1 MGQELLNHSWGG
13 VWLAYDAEHVR
24 TKDVYVRPSP
34 MSVTVSTMIRRRRCP
49 EAQTG
54 HGTPMTTCR
63 QTASIGVVALDGDLP
78 PGVAQDLADHVKD
91 CRACSAY
98 LTQVATTSA
107 VLAMRGNA
115 PEAFSSADEA
125 TAGSGDSMRTH
136 QLLLSLATAADP
148 AHAEELVQD
157 TWQHLLEA
165 SPDTAPTRMQLSDH
179 LLGHIRTHAK
189 DDDSDMSAWAD
200 ALAHPHR
207 HKGSDAGGADV
218 PSDASGVTNLRA
230 AADLDRLDIDADRAE
245 LFFPDFYDDGPNA
258 DSWVSPPTAWPFV
271 TRVLGP
277 DAELQT
283 TELYEV
289 VDAALEQ
296 LPSQVG
302 DALHLVDL
310 EGQTPAMVA
319 GLLGIERDVLLSHL
333 SVGRNHLRGRIDEY
347 LAGGR

>member
-1 MGQELLNHSWGG
+1 MG
-13 VWLAYDAEHVR
+13 Y
-24 TKDVYVRPSP
+24 
-34 MSVTVSTMIRRRRCP
+34 
-49 EAQTG
+49 
-54 HGTPMTTCR
+54 GTPMTTCR
-63 QTASIGVVALDGDLP
+63 ETASIGVVALDGDLP

-115 PEAFSSADEA
+115 PDAPSRADDVA
-125 TAGSGDSMRTH
+125 AGSGDSMRTH

-165 SPDTAPTRMQLSDH
+165 SPDAVPTRMQLSDH

-189 DDDSDMSAWAD
+189 DDDSDISGWAD

-310 EGQTPAMVA
+310 EGQTPATVA

-333 SVGRNHLRGRIDEY
+333 SMGRNHLRGRIDEY
-347 LAGGR
+347 LAGDR